1 MGQAMLESKTRF
13 KFTLEIKREYFQLLQ
28 AGGRPRKSALLL
40 GIPWRAVKRRLKKS
54 ARFAEAFANAECD
67 GNEKVEEALFNS
79 ALSGNVQACQAWLYN
94 RMPERWKDMRKIDKS
109 INLNKRVHH
118 EQSIRI
124 EQTILS
130 DPESVEITHRLLE
143 RIANGQAVPGGPGL
157 LYQSPFLDSLQ
168 APQFDKP
175 KAGGR
180 GKGPDQ
186 TASSDAPSGPRQVD
200 PVQ

>member
-1 MGQAMLESKTRF
+1 MLESKTRF

-109 INLNKRVHH
+109 INLNKRIHH
-118 EQSIRI
+118 EQSISI

-143 RIANGQAVPGGPGL
+143 RIANGQAVPSGIGILRQQSCVDSIQTSQLPVPKVGGC
-157 LYQSPFLDSLQ
+157 D
-168 APQFDKP
+168 D
-175 KAGGR
+175 
-180 GKGPDQ
+180 GPH
-186 TASSDAPSGPRQVD
+186 
-200 PVQ
+200 